1 MAIGTIYINTDLV
14 ADNDELLLT
23 GDNQAKILFLST
35 GDNEDVSF
43 RYGRQTGNQM
53 NLTKSARA
61 SGVKGMSGVEMNP
74 NEGSTGG
81 FNVNCPLIIDSE
93 TVINLSIASTANDN
107 STFICYM
114 LTDI

>member
-1 MAIGTIYINTDLV
+1 MRMKKYLLIILLGMVLFSTINIITVSGAAGTVTW
-14 ADNDELLLT
+14 APTEPEP
-23 GDNQAKILFLST
+23 
-35 GDNEDVSF
+35 EDVVTIE
-43 RYGRQTGNQM
+43 YDTTGGP
-53 NLTKSARA
+53 LD
-61 SGVKGMSGVEMNP
+61 GMSGVEMNP

>member
-1 MAIGTIYINTDLV
+1 MAIGSIYINTDLNE
-14 ADNDELLLT
+14 DNDELLLT

-35 GDNEDVSF
+35 GDNENVSF
-43 RYGRQTGNQM
+43 RYGRASGNQM
-53 NLTKSARA
+53 KLTASARA
-61 SGVKGMSGVEMNP
+61 SGIKGMSGVEMNP
-74 NEGSTGG
+74 NEGTTGG

-114 LTDI
+114 MTET